1 MMNYFH
7 LLWIIPL
14 AVCAGFGLH
23 ALCVAGKEEWKEGDK
38 IADS

>member
-14 AVCAGFGLH
+14 AACAGFGLH
-23 ALCVAGKEEWKEGDK
+23 ALCTDERRNRD
-38 IADS
+38 ADR